1 MATNNQINVS
11 LLGKTGTGNIAG
23 TTSPT
28 FVTPTVGAADATSIA
43 FSSTTEIIG
52 TTTNDDTDA
61 GNVGELLQ
69 TIQSAGHALT
79 TATNDDL
86 ASVSLTAGDWVVYA
100 LAGFSP
106 GAGTTTTLERAGI
119 SATSVTLPTIGAEN
133 NSIEVIHSSALQEPI
148 YLPINGMRVSL
159 SSTTTYYLV
168 GSCTFTGGAG
178 VTGVGVISARRIR

>member
-86 ASVSLTAGDWVVYA
+86 ASVSLTAGDWVV
-100 LAGFSP
+100 
-106 GAGTTTTLERAGI
+106 
-119 SATSVTLPTIGAEN
+119 
-133 NSIEVIHSSALQEPI
+133 
-148 YLPINGMRVSL
+148 
-159 SSTTTYYLV
+159 
-168 GSCTFTGGAG
+168 
-178 VTGVGVISARRIR
+178 